1 MVSSRSNSV
10 SIEEFVE
17 VLLQIREHGAHG
29 PGLQYI
35 RRAVLEE
42 VEEFDIVEVPAW
54 LHTLFSSLLGIGECL
69 DWEPIPDGNWSN
81 VSDFL
86 SEICDQGALHLL
98 PSEYEDSGE
107 VIKFH
112 FEGCER
118 AGAISIESGM
128 FMTRAA
134 TGSDNST

>member
-1 MVSSRSNSV
+1 MVSSTSNNV

-17 VLLQIREHGAHG
+17 VLLQIRARRAHG

-42 VEEFDIVEVPAW
+42 AGELDIVEVPAW
-54 LHTLFSSLLGIGECL
+54 LHIFFSSLLGVGNCL
-69 DWEPIPDGNWSN
+69 NWEPIPDRNWSKMSN
-81 VSDFL
+81 FL

-107 VIKFH
+107 VIKFQ
-112 FEGCER
+112 FEGCAR
-118 AGAISIESGM
+118 YGVISIESGM
-128 FMTRAA
+128 FMTRVW
-134 TGSDNST
+134 